1 MDDSIEVL
9 QALPNL
15 KYLALVWA
23 YNGEKMHFEG
33 GGFQKLKFLSLAGLS
48 NLNEMLINEGALPLL
63 KRLEM
68 GPCPKLNKVPSGNQN
83 LRYLKDLSSA
93 GMTNEFTQ
101 RLSRQESEI
110 VRHIPI
116 LRYDATYDP
125 NDEGSY
131 GAFG

>member
-15 KYLALVWA
+15 KYLALAWA
-23 YNGEKMHFEG
+23 YNGEKHFE

-48 NLNEMLINEGALPLL
+48 NLNEMLINEGALPLR

-68 GPCPKLNKVPSGNQN
+68 GPCKKLDKVPSGNQT

-93 GMTNEFTQ
+93 GMANEFTQ

-116 LRYDATYDP
+116 LRYDATCDP
-125 NDEGSY
+125 NDEGSC

>member
-48 NLNEMLINEGALPLL
+48 NLNEMLINEGASPLL

-93 GMTNEFTQ
+93 GMTNESLKDCHGKNP
-101 RLSRQESEI
+101 R
-110 VRHIPI
+110 
-116 LRYDATYDP
+116 
-125 NDEGSY
+125 
-131 GAFG
+131 